1 LRQATASRR
10 SFGFEREA
18 AISPRNPALEM
29 YSADEKSTTMS
40 PLPDVTAASSRA

>member
-10 SFGFEREA
+10 SFGFERE